1 MNKDNYYLLDTNS
14 FKIFNNFDF
23 NKDELEGWKFFCTS
37 VQMIEIEQYKNVERR
52 KLLLDVFNKIT
63 PEMVVSPAG
72 YYSLF
77 KYGFGR
83 YPTPENAMI
92 LDSLKQEIME
102 RDLINEAKGNKKKSG
117 KNPSDREMNLGAD
130 AMILQA
136 AIMLG
141 PRCFVVTTDK
151 SMKEVCSSNKRVN
164 KIKNA
169 SPSTLLRKIKNKQ

>member
-52 KLLLDVFNKIT
+52 KLLLGVFNKIT

-83 YPTPENAMI
+83 YPTPENALI
-92 LDSLKQEIME
+92 LSSLKQEIKE
-102 RDLINEAKGNKKKSG
+102 QDLINEAKGNKKLSG
-117 KNPSDREMNLGAD
+117 KNPSDLERNRGAD
-130 AMILQA
+130 AMVLQA

-141 PRCFVVTTDK
+141 PNCFVVTKDK
-151 SMKEVCSSNKRVN
+151 SMKEVCNSHKIQNADPNTLVE
-164 KIKNA
+164 KIKKK
-169 SPSTLLRKIKNKQ
+169 R